1 MSNRIDAVV
10 RAITEGIRSALKE
23 QGVTFDEYR
32 LGIKYLLE
40 SSEAMELPLL
50 IDMLFNTTIV
60 EIQDK
65 ISKAS
70 ASDLEGPY
78 SSEDAPQVSDKIQTM
93 EEFGG
98 DPMVLRGKI
107 SDTNGNPVQDAT
119 LFIWSSTP
127 DGKYSGFHDNIPIGY
142 YRGKLLT
149 GSDGTY
155 EVESTV
161 PVPYQIPNAGPT
173 GALLNAMG
181 RHSWRPAHVHYK
193 VRKKGF
199 RELTTQAYFEGGD
212 WVGDDCCEG
221 KLTDDFVLPK
231 KMKDGKLIMDVNL
244 TIEPV
249 A

>member
-1 MSNRIDAVV
+1 MTNRIDAVV
-10 RAITEGIRSALKE
+10 RSITEGIRSALKE

-40 SSEAMELPLL
+40 SSEAKELPLL
-50 IDMLFNTTIV
+50 IDVLFNTTIV

-78 SSEDAPQVSDKIQTM
+78 FSEDAPQVSDKIQTM

-107 SDTNGNPVQDAT
+107 SDTNGNPVPDAT

-127 DGKYSGFHDNIPIGY
+127 DGKYSGFHDNIPVGY

-221 KLTDDFVLPK
+221 KLTDDFVISEKLE
-231 KMKDGKLIMDVNL
+231 DGKLIVDVNL